1 VVDARCIASREDVR
15 TFHDEDGVSEITVYC
30 FTVVFCVDMPT
41 PTATAAYYKVVKDY
55 EYTLHSSLRPVH
67 FTTCSCFSRLTHV
80 RFAPMHQ
87 DGT

>member
-55 EYTLHSSLRPVH
+55 EYTLHSSLRPAH
-67 FTTCSCFSRLTHV
+67 FTFCSCFSRLTHV
-80 RFAPMHQ
+80 RFAPMYQ